1 MIGRKESPPP
11 VDSAL
16 IDGIRVFKF
25 KNLPDHVQGEF
36 VKLAI
41 SPNRHVLFWRSSTT
55 DEGEEKESDAIFV
68 DEIVDVFIGCP
79 NESTKPKDDARIK
92 RVFAGTFTTA
102 ACVFNDCF
110 VTVMFGKDFVNPH
123 SMVFLADSNE
133 NAKLWSSELRRLS
146 LERYTDLKSTFYYW
160 QRLISKVQYTMP
172 GDSITVKQLLDS
184 IFPSARLKEEKKYL
198 EKSLLKHV
206 PILKEKKRVTQAL
219 LEDEVF
225 VFTLYKE
232 ITGRHEVEEIFKKR
246 FSSDT
251 ISSLEFRVYINKF
264 QRDSRLNEVLYPML
278 AEEGWTKIADE
289 LNIGD
294 HLNCNDFLRYLTSP
308 YNLAL
313 RKDRFTLKEEDMHK
327 PISHYFIN
335 SSHNTYLKGKQ
346 MKSRSAVSMY
356 RYALLAGCRSVEL
369 DCWDGPNNEPMITHG
384 PTHICFCTTI
394 LFRDVIQAIAETA
407 FVTSAFPVILSF
419 ENHCSFKQQSKMAQ
433 YCKEIFGDLLL
444 TDTLPDYPIEAG
456 VNLPSP
462 YVLRRKILIK
472 NKKIERKPN
481 DIRRSG
487 SSRSVMVNQQSTDS
501 GGTEDEAVERSVT
514 RIYIGDSYEAD
525 QIVYSAN
532 NNNHIINNN
541 GSPHGSI
548 REKEKEE
555 GDQPVGTE
563 LSDLV
568 NYMRAM
574 GKFTSFVEADTRQI
588 SSEMYS
594 MNETKA
600 IDLLKQHAE
609 RFVNHNKRQITR
621 VFPRG
626 SRVDSSNF
634 MPMVFWNCG
643 CQMAAVNLQTADVP
657 NQVNF
662 AFFEQNGKSGYI
674 LKPPC
679 MRRQNVRFDPFE
691 VDKVE
696 NVVPNSLTITII
708 SGQLFNLVSDRKLST
723 YVEVDLYGL
732 PSDSCKKLYKTK
744 TVPNEGLNPVFY
756 DKPANS
762 TFKFDKIILPEMAYL
777 RLTVMDE
784 SQKMIGQRLLPVTAL
799 QPGYRHVLLR
809 NAFNRPLG
817 PVSLFVHIDVQ
828 DYVCDAH
835 RDLVDALQNPILAMN
850 KVKALETV
858 LENPTEFASR
868 VEQNK
873 RLLEVLESIG
883 KGSPMSEFSTSI
895 DANDDSFEK
904 EPGGRL
910 EKQASFDRVSMSGFE
925 TDISTPHTPIS
936 PTSEYSF
943 HKNSSEKKHIA
954 LSELVASKSDFY
966 LQQMVVSMP
975 SLEKL
980 ENHPKVA
987 KHDKMIRKKYP
998 RMLEA
1003 VAGFGEH
1010 NSYQLIADDVRA
1022 TFDRS
1027 VVQSI
1032 VKFSRDK
1039 NEALLSVVEME
1050 RKKLHKRIDM
1060 THDSELKSI
1069 NKINQKSRLEETSGI
1084 DKRVNPN
1091 EYRRISEKYVRRGVE
1106 ENRKL
1111 QSIRNKRI
1119 SELNDQVNGLRLE
1132 ANVRMEET
1140 IHRVN
1145 QIFSK

>member
-1 MIGRKESPPP
+1 MT
-11 VDSAL
+11 
-16 IDGIRVFKF
+16 RVSCLRCTK
-25 KNLPDHVQGEF
+25 
-36 VKLAI
+36 KL
-41 SPNRHVLFWRSSTT
+41 
-55 DEGEEKESDAIFV
+55 
-68 DEIVDVFIGCP
+68 
-79 NESTKPKDDARIK
+79 
-92 RVFAGTFTTA
+92 RVAT
-102 ACVFNDCF
+102 
-110 VTVMFGKDFVNPH
+110 
-123 SMVFLADSNE
+123 
-133 NAKLWSSELRRLS
+133 
-146 LERYTDLKSTFYYW
+146 
-160 QRLISKVQYTMP
+160 
-172 GDSITVKQLLDS
+172 
-184 IFPSARLKEEKKYL
+184 
-198 EKSLLKHV
+198 
-206 PILKEKKRVTQAL
+206 
-219 LEDEVF
+219 
-225 VFTLYKE
+225 
-232 ITGRHEVEEIFKKR
+232 R
-246 FSSDT
+246 FSADT
-251 ISSLEFRVYINKF
+251 INSLEFRVYINKF
-264 QRDSRLNEVLYPML
+264 QRDPRLNEVLYPVL
-278 AEEGWTKIADE
+278 TEQGWNKIAAE
-289 LNIGD
+289 LSIGD
-294 HLNCNDFLRYLTSP
+294 RLNCDDFLHYLVSSH
-308 YNLAL
+308 NLAL
-313 RKDRFTLKEEDMHK
+313 RRDRFTLKEEDMHK
-327 PISHYFIN
+327 PLSHYFIN
-335 SSHNTYLKGKQ
+335 SSHNTYLKGRQ

-394 LFRDVIQAIAETA
+394 PFRDVIQAIAETA
-407 FVTSAFPVILSF
+407 FITSDFPVILSF

-444 TDTLPDYPIEAG
+444 TDTLPDYPIVAG

-472 NKKIERKPN
+472 NKKIERKA
-481 DIRRSG
+481 DMRRCG

-525 QIVYSAN
+525 QILSSAN
-532 NNNHIINNN
+532 NNNVESS
-541 GSPHGSI
+541 SPHGSI

-555 GDQPVGTE
+555 NDEPVGTE

-662 AFFEQNGKSGYI
+662 AFFEQNGRSGYV
-674 LKPPC
+674 LKPSC
-679 MRRQNVRFDPFE
+679 MRRRNIRFDPFE
-691 VDKVE
+691 TDKVE
-696 NVVPNSLTITII
+696 NVVPNSVTITII

-732 PSDSCKKLYKTK
+732 PSDSCKKLYKTR
-744 TVPNEGLNPVFY
+744 TVPNEGINPIFY

-762 TFKFDKIILPEMAYL
+762 TFKFEKIILPEMAYL

-784 SQKMIGQRLLPVTAL
+784 SQKMIGQRVLPVTAL

-858 LENPTEFASR
+858 LENPTDFASK

-883 KGSPMSEFSTSI
+883 KGSPSSEFSTSV
-895 DANDDSFEK
+895 DTTDDSFEK
-904 EPGGRL
+904 EPGRL
-910 EKQASFDRVSMSGFE
+910 EKQASFDKVSMSGFE

-936 PTSEYSF
+936 PISEYSF
-943 HKNSSEKKHIA
+943 TKSASDKKHIA

-975 SLEKL
+975 TLEKL
-980 ENHPKVA
+980 ENHPKVS
-987 KHDKMIRKKYP
+987 KHDKFIRKKYP

-1022 TFDRS
+1022 AFDRS
-1027 VVQSI
+1027 VIQSI
-1032 VKFSRDK
+1032 VKFARDK
-1039 NEALLSVVEME
+1039 NDALHSVIETE
-1050 RKKLHKRIDM
+1050 RKKLQKRIEM

-1069 NKINQKSRLEETSGI
+1069 NKINQKSRLEETIGI
-1084 DKRVNPN
+1084 DKRLNPN

-1119 SELNDQVNGLRLE
+1119 SELNDQVNALKLE